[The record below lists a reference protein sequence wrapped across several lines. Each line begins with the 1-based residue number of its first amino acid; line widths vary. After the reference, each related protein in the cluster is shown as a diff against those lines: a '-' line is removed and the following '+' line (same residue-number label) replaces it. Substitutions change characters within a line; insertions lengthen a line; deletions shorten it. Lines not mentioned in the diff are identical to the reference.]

1 MFNTFVQQAFIKN
14 VKEYCDI
21 IVEGYVSLCYD
32 KPELDTPY
40 VEMLKVA
47 LMSGGY
53 ETAFNF
59 VILDVTK
66 EYIKARIDNVKYD
79 FEERLAEEFRSYE
92 ESYFESIAEESIN

>member
-14 VKEYCDI
+14 VKEYCNI

-53 ETAFNF
+53 ETAFNS

-79 FEERLAEEFRSYE
+79 IEERLAEEFKSYN
-92 ESYFESIAEESIN
+92 ESYLKSIAEE